1 MKHPLVLALGLS
13 LLLVP
18 LAAAQPAPRA
28 PLVTTLGLEPT
39 IRGGHSLRLGDSGV
53 AVRELQAL
61 LGRRRH
67 PVAVDGD
74 FGPETEDAVR
84 AFQRQRRLDPDG
96 VVGPITLDQLL
107 VAASPAAGS
116 TPGNSTSGNHVV
128 GVLSGQGPSRPP
140 AASTPPAEAWAASLP
155 WAREARAAGRRR
167 LIVVFEGLWAWS
179 AAYSQRVYAYQ
190 DALRAGR
197 SPAPPAVSGL
207 SFVTK
212 QLIVPHLPATH
223 RTADL
228 LLLPETSE
236 NGDTSVGEQ
245 ACRAWHQVHGAE
257 LSLVIVG
264 HSFGGYSALRLAK
277 KLEARAIPVAAML
290 TVDARTTPLN
300 YRFFIK
306 PGNVRE
312 HANYFQ
318 KSPWMPGYAIDGAR
332 NQRLQVMHGGI
343 PAAPEVVATFRRMV
357 R

>member
-1 MKHPLVLALGLS
+1 MKHSLALALGLS
-13 LLLVP
+13 LAPLV
-18 LAAAQPAPRA
+18 AAQPAARA

-39 IRGGHSLRLGDSGV
+39 VRGGHSLRRGDSGA
-53 AVRELQAL
+53 AVRELQTL
-61 LGRRRH
+61 LVRHGH
-67 PVAVDGD
+67 PVGVDGD
-74 FGPETEDAVR
+74 FGPETEAAVR
-84 AFQRQRRLDPDG
+84 ALQRQRGLDPDG
-96 VVGPITLDQLL
+96 VVGPITLGQLL
-107 VAASPAAGS
+107 VASSAAAGS
-116 TPGNSTSGNHVV
+116 APGNHVV
-128 GVLSGQGPSRPP
+128 GVLGGQGSSRPP
-140 AASTPPAEAWAASLP
+140 AASTSPAEAYAASLP

-179 AAYSQRVYAYQ
+179 GAYSERVYAYQ

-197 SPAPPAVSGL
+197 SAAPPPVSGL

-212 QLIVPHLPATH
+212 QLIVPNLSATLA
-223 RTADL
+223 TSDL

-264 HSFGGYSALRLAK
+264 HSFGGYSALRLGR
-277 KLEARAIPVAAML
+277 KLEARAIPIAAML

-300 YRFFIK
+300 YRFFSK

-343 PAAPEVVATFRRMV
+343 PAAPEVVATYRRMV